1 MQALYENGA
10 RNFLVIDVGPLGC
23 SPGVRLAGVEDWK
36 GGCME
41 TVNELAMAH
50 NAALSQLINHLKR
63 HFNKGCNILVNIK
76 GDSLNNLSTRFC

>member
-1 MQALYENGA
+1 M
-10 RNFLVIDVGPLGC
+10 GPLGC

-50 NAALSQLINHLKR
+50 NAALSQLINQL
-63 HFNKGCNILVNIK
+63 NQNLVGATILFPHTYDLV
-76 GDSLNNLSTRFC
+76 LNMIQHGQDYGKTQ